1 MLILTKVN
9 NPVYDNFKVGDK
21 VKSLTETHFTD
32 GTFHLKGVKYT
43 IQVDTLSYYN
53 IMRDYYELVS
63 SN

>member
-1 MLILTKVN
+1 MLILTKVD
-9 NPVYDNFKVGDK
+9 NPVYDNFKVRDK
-21 VKSLTETHFTD
+21 VKSLTEIHFTD

-53 IMRDYYELVS
+53 VMHNYYELVS